1 MASFELTED
10 WLLRNRLHRE
20 EDKLRHSDDVYLSVR
35 QRKGRGQT
43 GFFERETNF
52 WIDPIW

>member
-1 MASFELTED
+1 MASVELTED

-20 EDKLRHSDDVYLSVR
+20 EDELRHSDDAYLSVR

-43 GFFERETNF
+43 GFSNAK
-52 WIDPIW
+52 PISG